1 MKSKLSS
8 ATIMEKMFFTR
19 NSEAERSMLLMTRR
33 PSATTDGRQAKLD
46 SSSTIWDFHA
56 NINIFDS
63 CDDVDAS
70 HDVRE
75 PEKIFRKHLTEAMEY
90 AEVRAEKQKAD
101 RALRRKIGDI

>member
-1 MKSKLSS
+1 MEVISIIGAIAGAAIGFGLALWITVSLIKKS
-8 ATIMEKMFFTR
+8 
-19 NSEAERSMLLMTRR
+19 
-33 PSATTDGRQAKLD
+33 TDTGD